1 MPKAPRRSQRLQP
14 KPLVNWLPV
23 LDLALKQGHLTLEA
37 LTALYQTG
45 KVVQTLFTDFWISL
59 ETIYVPKSLYEE
71 LGTTTTLIYV
81 PDTATWTIFFR
92 CFKPNKKF
100 RFFMN
105 PEPTESNI
113 LAFSLIV
120 HGYVELAKE
129 ILDKTGDRWDGD
141 LANAVLLNG
150 GWDVHQKALTE
161 LDLES
166 ELLET
171 WAVERQ
177 LAPPLFHPPSN
188 PTFLLDVFGRWIS

>member
-1 MPKAPRRSQRLQP
+1 
-14 KPLVNWLPV
+14 
-23 LDLALKQGHLTLEA
+23 
-37 LTALYQTG
+37 
-45 KVVQTLFTDFWISL
+45 
-59 ETIYVPKSLYEE
+59 
-71 LGTTTTLIYV
+71 
-81 PDTATWTIFFR
+81 
-92 CFKPNKKF
+92 
-100 RFFMN
+100 MN

-129 ILDKTGDRWDGD
+129 ILDKTGDRWDRD

-166 ELLET
+166 ELLEA

-177 LAPPLFHPPSN
+177 LAPPLFHPPGN
-188 PTFLLDVFGRWIS
+188 PTFLLDVFVEDGFLDYNNLLQFIVFIGRLHSTVALDFVCDSLVKDFTGKGKSLQSRLSEECHVIDNTIVKSMRETYTEWKDPIAQKLLNDFIIPLHDEIRSILFHF